1 MTKIKQENKF
11 ITEMPQKSVEGMMMK
26 LNSGE
31 KGTNDMT
38 NCRYR

>member
-26 LNSGE
+26 LNRGE
-31 KGTNDMT
+31 KKVQAT
-38 NCRYR
+38 